1 MGILRAKGVRTTEP
15 ERRQAEMRF
24 AVPDDAIAADHP
36 ARVLSKVIETLD
48 LSAFTEK
55 AKSVEGGAGRPVKS
69 RAMLLTLWT
78 YAVSRGIG
86 SAREIERRTRSE
98 DAFRWI
104 VGDLHV
110 SHHTLSSF
118 RGGCRNALEGLMTQI
133 LGVLLDKGLLTL
145 ERVAQDGTR
154 IRASASAPSFRSAAG
169 LEDCR
174 EQARLHVMAVLA
186 EADDPGATKRE
197 HAARL
202 AKAREI
208 EQRVDAAIE
217 AVKQLEAEGKKE
229 PRASTT
235 DADARVMKMP
245 DGGFRPG
252 YNTQLAVAGS
262 PLGGARTIVGVQVT
276 NVGSDMGSV
285 TPMLRQIEHRTGEL
299 PKVLLA
305 DANHGKS
312 DCIRAL
318 VGAGVAPL
326 VAVHKRAAPSTD
338 PAIAAWHALMQSP
351 EGKAAYKPRAGLVE
365 LVNAHYK
372 ARFNLGQLLVRGL
385 EKVTCV
391 ALLGAITFNLLQ
403 HAARLLA

>member
-1 MGILRAKGVRTTEP
+1 
-15 ERRQAEMRF
+15 MRF
-24 AVPDDAIAADHP
+24 AVPDEAIATDQP

-48 LSAFTEK
+48 LSAFTER

-86 SAREIERRTRSE
+86 SAREIERQTRSE
-98 DAFRWI
+98 DGFRWI

-118 RGGCRNALEGLMTQI
+118 RGGHRRELEGLMTQI
-133 LGVLLDKGLLTL
+133 LGVLLEKGLLTL
-145 ERVAQDGTR
+145 DRVAQDGTR
-154 IRASASAPSFRSAAG
+154 VRASAAAPSFRSG
-169 LEDCR
+169 GSLEECR
-174 EQARLHVMAVLA
+174 EQARLHVKAVLA

-202 AKAREI
+202 AKARDI

-217 AVKQLEAEGKKE
+217 TVKQLAAEGKKE

-252 YNTQLAVAGS
+252 YNAQLAVAGS
-262 PLGGARTIVGVQVT
+262 PVGGARTIVGVQVT

-285 TPMLRQIEHRTGEL
+285 TPMLRQIERRTGQL
-299 PKVLLA
+299 PGALLA
-305 DANHGKS
+305 DANHGKN

-318 VGAGVAPL
+318 VGAGVSPL
-326 VAVHKRAAPSTD
+326 IAVHKRAAPSNE

-351 EGKAAYKPRAGLVE
+351 EGKAAYKARAGLVE
-365 LVNAHYK
+365 LVNAHIK
-372 ARFNLGQLLVRGL
+372 SRFDLDQVLVRGL

-391 ALLGAITFNLLQ
+391 ALLGAITFNPTLTSGAPLGSLE
-403 HAARLLA
+403 RLATA